1 MKSSNLVLDIL
12 SNNNFPSVLFE
23 FLLLLEEFSEWSSVP
38 DWNLLLRA
46 IKSSFEGG
54 VYLSAMVKASKAGSL
69 SFKDTCLVTISV
81 SFFSHVKNLH
91 HHHWNVLKLFLDCD
105 NFHVPIICSLIVLS
119 GYYLLSCF
127 CCCCF
132 KVHME
137 IPINGCK
144 LFACFV
150 NFVTV
155 TQVW

>member
-1 MKSSNLVLDIL
+1 
-12 SNNNFPSVLFE
+12 
-23 FLLLLEEFSEWSSVP
+23 
-38 DWNLLLRA
+38 
-46 IKSSFEGG
+46 
-54 VYLSAMVKASKAGSL
+54 MVKASKAGSL

-132 KVHME
+132 KVHIE

-144 LFACFV
+144 LFACFYKLC
-150 NFVTV
+150 NCNTSMITKRLLFTV
-155 TQVW
+155 TLLFLFHNLHCRISLNKSRFKFWKFFPSLLSSKCS